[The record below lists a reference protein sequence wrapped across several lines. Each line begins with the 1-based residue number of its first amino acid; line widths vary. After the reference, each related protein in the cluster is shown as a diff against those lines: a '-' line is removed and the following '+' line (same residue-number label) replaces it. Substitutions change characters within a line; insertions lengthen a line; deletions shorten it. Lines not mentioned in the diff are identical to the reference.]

1 MRNCPFWMEIVAGMA
16 NYMIYTIEAKG
27 IYTVNIRVGNTLVCG
42 ESKGE
47 NAGTLNK
54 VLLAMD
60 YFE

>member
-1 MRNCPFWMEIVAGMA
+1 MEIVAGMA

-60 YFE
+60 NFE